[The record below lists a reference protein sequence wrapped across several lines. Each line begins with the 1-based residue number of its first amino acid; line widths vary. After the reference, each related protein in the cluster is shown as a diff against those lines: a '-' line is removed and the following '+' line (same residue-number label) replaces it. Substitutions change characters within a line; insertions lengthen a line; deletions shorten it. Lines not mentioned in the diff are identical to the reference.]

1 MAEHDFID
9 GSGDVSPGFP
19 PSPPG
24 GKHLLE
30 KNAAILLGP
39 PLPFSANSTTH
50 LI

>member
-1 MAEHDFID
+1 MAEYDFKD
-9 GSGDVSPGFP
+9 GCGDVSQGFP
-19 PSPPG
+19 LSPPG

-39 PLPFSANSTTH
+39 PLLFSENSTTH